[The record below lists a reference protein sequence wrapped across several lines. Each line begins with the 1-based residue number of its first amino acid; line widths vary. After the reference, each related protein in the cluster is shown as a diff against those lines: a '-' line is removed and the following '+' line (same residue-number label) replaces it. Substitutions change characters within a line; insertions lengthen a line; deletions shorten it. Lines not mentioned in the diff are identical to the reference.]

1 LSQSDE
7 SGGAQ
12 RRDEQS
18 LVALDRDFDRG
29 RLGSVLGQQLDQ
41 LAESDDV
48 VADGCPRHHRAVVVH
63 QCHVMMALRPV
74 DAADDRQVRS
84 SRSR

>member
-1 LSQSDE
+1 MSARPGQVGASDE

-41 LAESDDV
+41 LAESV
-48 VADGCPRHHRAVVVH
+48 MSWLTRAR
-63 QCHVMMALRPV
+63 ATTAPSWFTS
-74 DAADDRQVRS
+74 ATS
-84 SRSR
+84 